1 MRTALS
7 FLTVLS
13 VLAIPAYANTIETD
27 SDITAATVYSGRAT
41 ITRTATIDIPAGS
54 HEIQMT
60 GLPIGLFTDSL
71 RMEGTGNAAVT
82 LGALSHKLVN
92 SAELVIPREKEI
104 SDQIKVLQDRQL
116 IIGAEMTAFAKQKEF
131 YDSLMAKASE
141 RTREEIADFN
151 LKPDQWASAAKTV
164 TDGYGEAE
172 KNTILKQIEL
182 ADIEQQI
189 IKLRQDLN
197 QIRTG
202 GKQTYTVSLPVESG
216 RAAKLTLE
224 LSYQMGNAGWRPVY
238 DARLNTKTGKLE
250 LVQYGAVSQRTGE
263 DWTDIALTLST
274 ARPHRGASLPDL
286 SPMWVNIA
294 QHAMQEMKV
303 MSRQSFSSG
312 AAMEMAAPAALMD
325 EAEMDNASSLPV
337 PIDVA
342 SAEID
347 TGGFT
352 AEYKIVG
359 PSDVL
364 ADGSESKLLV
374 GTFDTD
380 SALEIHVKPQVSADA
395 YLATKTTLKGEA
407 PILPGTV
414 SLFRDGAFVGQSSLP
429 LLRPGKDTALYF
441 GIDDQIEVTR
451 NTLKDEGGETGL
463 LGRDNNKERHV
474 ITGINNLRATPVKL
488 VVQETVPV
496 SKDEKIEAK
505 ILPDVT
511 TPGYE
516 KDTDNIKGLLT
527 WRKDLPAKTRTDIK
541 LGWTVSWPKDTQII
555 GLPN

>member
-7 FLTVLS
+7 ILTVLS
-13 VLAIPAYANTIETD
+13 VLAFPAYANTIETD

-41 ITRTATIDIPAGS
+41 ITRTAIVNVPAGA
-54 HEIQMT
+54 HEIQLT
-60 GLPIGLFTDSL
+60 GLPIGLFPDSL
-71 RMEGTGNAAVT
+71 RVEGTGNAAVT

-92 SAELVIPREKEI
+92 SADLVIPREKEI
-104 SDQIKVLQDRQL
+104 NDQIKVLQDRQL
-116 IIGAEMTAFAKQKEF
+116 IIGAEMTALAKQKEF

-189 IKLRQDLN
+189 VKLRQDLD

-202 GKQTYTVSLPVESG
+202 GKQTYTVSLPVE
-216 RAAKLTLE
+216 AARGANLTLE

-286 SPMWVNIA
+286 SAMWVNIA
-294 QHAMQEMKV
+294 QHAMREMKA
-303 MSRQSFSSG
+303 MSRQSFSAG

-325 EAEMDNASSLPV
+325 EAESDMATAPQ
-337 PIDVA
+337 PARMIA
-342 SAEID
+342 AQID

-364 ADGSESKLLV
+364 ADGTESKLLV
-374 GTFDTD
+374 GSFDTD
-380 SALEIHVKPQVSADA
+380 SVLEIHVKPQVSADA
-395 YLATKTTLKGEA
+395 YLATKTMLKGEA

-414 SLFRDGAFVGQSSLP
+414 SLFRDGAYVGQSSLP

-441 GIDDQIEVTR
+441 GIDDQVEVTR

-463 LGRDNNKERHV
+463 LGRDNNKERQV
-474 ITGINNLRATPVKL
+474 ITGINNLRSAPVKL

-505 ILPDVT
+505 ILPDAT

-527 WRKDLPAKTRTDIK
+527 WRSELPAKTKTDIK